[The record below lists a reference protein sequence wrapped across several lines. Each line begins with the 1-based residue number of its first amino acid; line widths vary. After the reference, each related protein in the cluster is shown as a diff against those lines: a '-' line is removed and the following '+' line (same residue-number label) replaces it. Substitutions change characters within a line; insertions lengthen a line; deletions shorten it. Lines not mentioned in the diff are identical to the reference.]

1 MSSWTLT
8 CTNYAADCFT
18 FMQSYF
24 YFIQYYYTAYEITLE
39 VKKNNFLMYHI
50 RRTGKTTLSS
60 LECFH
65 RPTLC

>member
-39 VKKNNFLMYHI
+39 VKK
-50 RRTGKTTLSS
+50 KQLSNVS
-60 LECFH
+60 H
-65 RPTLC
+65 QKDWQDD

>member
-39 VKKNNFLMYHI
+39 VKKKTFQCITSEGLA
-50 RRTGKTTLSS
+50 RRLSS